1 MALKGEK
8 AWGIYLLC
16 SVIFSAVLHV
26 VFYHFFLCNNPC
38 RLMFD
43 AGHYH
48 AMASD
53 LLKYGL
59 FCDGAGNYYFYRLP
73 VYPIFLAASYWLGG
87 INAVMIIQSLL
98 SLLISV
104 LCFFIAREFGFGDK
118 IALWGAFF
126 TGVHPGFLIFSGL
139 VMTEILFTFFF
150 LLSFFLLMRES
161 GWRKKQSKFLLLIA
175 GICLGLA
182 SLTRAVVGFPLL
194 ICTLFVVL
202 ILSHGLLREKIIG
215 SFTLAFGWIS
225 VISIWCVR
233 NYLLTGYIFLQAFS
247 GNHCINHGA
256 VPVVMRSQGC
266 SYAQARDSVYAD
278 LCHDHFIATQKKQD
292 CLDQVEKCFV
302 AQATAAKIMLCHPYA
317 LMHHSIINMIKTLCG
332 LYSSELLV
340 IDS

>member
-1 MALKGEK
+1 
-8 AWGIYLLC
+8 
-16 SVIFSAVLHV
+16 
-26 VFYHFFLCNNPC
+26 
-38 RLMFD
+38 
-43 AGHYH
+43 
-48 AMASD
+48 
-53 LLKYGL
+53 
-59 FCDGAGNYYFYRLP
+59 
-73 VYPIFLAASYWLGG
+73 
-87 INAVMIIQSLL
+87 
-98 SLLISV
+98 
-104 LCFFIAREFGFGDK
+104 
-118 IALWGAFF
+118 
-126 TGVHPGFLIFSGL
+126 
-139 VMTEILFTFFF
+139 MTEILFTFFF

-340 IDS
+340 IDSGGQLPEYDNNRGYKEMICRFIFPTVHNRALIPLIYGEIVMHFFVLLGASLFCLCCLWNMTWRRIAFLIGPFIGVFIGLSCLCGFARLRLPIECFLIMVAVAFWHYLFFKKR